1 MTLRRTIVIEPPLR
15 LGLTVEDGVL
25 VAISFQSS
33 GQDHDAHSLL
43 DETERQLRRYFSG
56 TLHTFDL
63 PWRTSGTLFQESVW
77 RMVYAIPYGRTRTY
91 MDLAREL
98 NSPGAVRA
106 VGAANGANPL
116 PILIPCHRVVA
127 TGGGMGGYGGGVDL
141 KRRLL
146 ALEGAILL

>member
-1 MTLRRTIVIEPPLR
+1 MSFRRTVEIESSLR
-15 LGLTVEDGVL
+15 LGMTVDDGFL
-25 VAISFQSS
+25 VAISFHPE
-33 GQDHDAHSLL
+33 GQHGDAHPLL
-43 DETERQLRRYFSG
+43 DETERQLRAYFAG
-56 TLHTFDL
+56 QLRIFDL
-63 PWRTSGTLFQESVW
+63 PWRTSGTSFQESVW
-77 RMVYAIPYGRTRTY
+77 GMVAAIGYGRTRTY

-116 PILIPCHRVVA
+116 PIIIPCHRVVA
-127 TGGGMGGYGGGVDL
+127 TGGGMGGYGGGIDL

>member
-1 MTLRRTIVIEPPLR
+1 MTLRRTIVIEPSLR
-15 LGLTVEDGVL
+15 LGLTVEDGAL
-25 VAISFQSS
+25 VAIDLRPTAPD
-33 GQDHDAHSLL
+33 QDTHPVL
-43 DETERQLRRYFSG
+43 DETERQLRHYFSG

-106 VGAANGANPL
+106 VGTANGTNPL

>member
-1 MTLRRTIVIEPPLR
+1 MSLRRTIEIEPSLR
-15 LGLTVEDGVL
+15 LGITVEDSAL
-25 VAISFQSS
+25 IAIDFRPSAP
-33 GQDHDAHSLL
+33 DLDAHPLL
-43 DETERQLRRYFSG
+43 DESERQLRAYFAGRLRAFSLPCRVNG
-56 TLHTFDL
+56 TA
-63 PWRTSGTLFQESVW
+63 FQKSVW
-77 RMVYAIPYGRTRTY
+77 CLVMTIPYGHTRTY

-98 NSPGAVRA
+98 NSPGAARA

-127 TGGGMGGYGGGVDL
+127 TGGGMGGYGGGIAL